1 MKRYSRWCEPGDVMQ
16 HAINNI
22 LQQKKLNEVGATKEG
37 QKLGVKG
44 RGTGKVQTL
53 LSITP

>member
-1 MKRYSRWCEPGDVMQ
+1 MQ

-22 LQQKKLNEVGATKEG
+22 LQQKKKLNEVGATKEG